1 MVPRHGNLA
10 GGLTRLPVFTWN
22 VRYFGKLLP
31 HWCPDMTGWAN
42 LSGACTAW
50 FRSWSRLL
58 CNVVWRNQHHT
69 SCREGDS
76 VWNWNQF
83 APCIGGPC
91 SYLLVKPGPER
102 GNYMIQYTVVTA
114 LLSYWSLSLSLS
126 SPWYLVYLRVGAC
139 HGLYR
144 HSTLIKS
151 EYNSD
156 WIGIFCDIFPLS
168 RPNDP
173 ANNDGNTSFLDWT
186 QFFVPHR

>member
-1 MVPRHGNLA
+1 MCVILGSYCLIGALIWPDELIWAVP
-10 GGLTRLPVFTWN
+10 V
-22 VRYFGKLLP
+22 
-31 HWCPDMTGWAN
+31 
-42 LSGACTAW
+42 
-50 FRSWSRLL
+50 
-58 CNVVWRNQHHT
+58 QHDLEADLGCCVMWYDET
-69 SCREGDS
+69 NTTPPPAEGDS